1 LSVLKAFCLSLQ
13 FSFSTLR
20 KKGEQMDF
28 RGGGIRGIKAEAFF
42 YYHSIIKRKQTHKTK
57 KQAHKS
63 NHSYSEKCLRRSKKM
78 ADWLNLEGKVVIVT
92 GGASGIGNH
101 VVTTLKD
108 AGATPV
114 IADISVETG
123 EERDGIFCTKC
134 DVTNKESVEAMVAA
148 VVDKYGKLDAIVN
161 NAGVNLPRLL
171 VDVQGEK
178 PQYELDE
185 KSFNIMFNINVKG
198 LMYCAQAA
206 AKQMLKQGGGVI
218 INMSSESGK
227 EGSQGQSAYSA
238 TKGACDSFTRSWA
251 KELGKY
257 NIRVVAVAP
266 GIMEATGLRT
276 PAYNEALAYTRGV
289 KPEDLSTDYTK
300 VIPLGRDGKLDEVG
314 NLVAFLVSDRS
325 SYVAGTTYNI
335 SGGKSRG

>member
-1 LSVLKAFCLSLQ
+1 
-13 FSFSTLR
+13 
-20 KKGEQMDF
+20 M
-28 RGGGIRGIKAEAFF
+28 
-42 YYHSIIKRKQTHKTK
+42 
-57 KQAHKS
+57 S
-63 NHSYSEKCLRRSKKM
+63 N
-78 ADWLNLEGKVVIVT
+78 WLNLDGKVAIVT
-92 GGASGIGNH
+92 GGASGIGYH
-101 VVTTLKD
+101 VATTLKE

-114 IADISVETG
+114 IADVTVNTG
-123 EERDGIFCTKC
+123 DEKDGIYCVKC
-134 DVTNKESVEAMVAA
+134 DVTSKESVEAMVAA
-148 VVDKYGKLDAIVN
+148 VVEKYGKLDAIVN

-171 VDVQGEK
+171 VDVKGEK
-178 PQYELDE
+178 PEYELDE
-185 KSFNIMFNINVKG
+185 KSFNIMFNINVNG

-218 INMSSESGK
+218 LNMSSESGK

-257 NIRVVAVAP
+257 NIRVLAVAP
-266 GIMEATGLRT
+266 GIMEAIGLRT

-289 KPEDLSTDYTK
+289 KPEDLSTDYSK

-314 NLVAFLVSDRS
+314 ALVAYLISDRG
-325 SYVAGTTYNI
+325 SYIAGTTVNI

>member
-1 LSVLKAFCLSLQ
+1 MSQNWL
-13 FSFSTLR
+13 
-20 KKGEQMDF
+20 
-28 RGGGIRGIKAEAFF
+28 GIDGR
-42 YYHSIIKRKQTHKTK
+42 
-57 KQAHKS
+57 
-63 NHSYSEKCLRRSKKM
+63 
-78 ADWLNLEGKVVIVT
+78 VVIVT
-92 GGASGIGNH
+92 GGASGIGSH
-101 VVTTLKD
+101 VVSTLKN
-108 AGATPV
+108 AGAVPV
-114 IADISVETG
+114 IADVSVETG
-123 EERDGIFCTKC
+123 EERDGIFCVKC
-134 DVTNKESVEAMVAA
+134 DVTSQESVQAMVDA
-148 VVDKYGKLDAIVN
+148 VVAKYGKLDAIVN

-171 VDVQGEK
+171 VDVKGEK
-178 PQYELDE
+178 PEYELNE
-185 KSFNIMFNINVKG
+185 KSFNINVKG

-289 KPEDLSTDYTK
+289 KPEELSTDYTK
-300 VIPLGRDGKLDEVG
+300 VIPMGRDGKLDEVG
-314 NLVAFLVSDRS
+314 ELVAYLVSDRS
-325 SYVAGTTYNI
+325 SYIAGTTINI